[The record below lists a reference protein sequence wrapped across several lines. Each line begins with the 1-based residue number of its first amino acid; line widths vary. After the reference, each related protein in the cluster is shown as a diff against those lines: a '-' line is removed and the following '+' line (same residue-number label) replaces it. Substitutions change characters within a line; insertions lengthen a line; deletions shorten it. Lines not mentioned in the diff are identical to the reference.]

1 MKKFL
6 FSLICLFVLGSS
18 LFGWDV
24 YSGANDATKAVL
36 AKVDAL
42 IEQEQY
48 QSAFGATNG
57 EGCQEE
63 YLLAKRIEIATNYF
77 AQSFNHNIFAFTN
90 LKEGQTLYD
99 VRTGGGNFSVMMVDP
114 VTVAESYMA
123 ANGGKPVLY
132 YALGAYYADVRGRYG
147 DQLSFSF
154 DELYEKEIENF
165 GKAYDAG
172 VYDAF
177 SLSELGVSYAYLG
190 DNDSAIS
197 IYEAKEKEY
206 ELTGDDD
213 YNYGFCFLRKGQTEK
228 GAYYLESSIDKYA
241 DNPQYQYDSYSL
253 VVQVYIMTLKDFES
267 AGKVLLNFKK
277 DFPTDYRV
285 TLFTILFYAAQNLN
299 DQAIESSFELFAMA
313 PTNPSACQLIMQQ
326 GQSAGNMEFLPGF
339 FDQAL
344 VLYAENSG
352 AVANLYFHYAYTLC
366 LMQRNEEAWNMVLKA
381 REAFTQNGT
390 LTSDI
395 EQSLDQIQNQ
405 IMLNAG
411 APFDAVRNMAQ

>member
-6 FSLICLFVLGSS
+6 FSLICLFAFGTS

-24 YSGANDATKAVL
+24 YSGADDATKAVL

-48 QSAFGATNG
+48 QSAFGATSA

-63 YLLAKRIEIATNYF
+63 YLIAKRIEIATNYF
-77 AQSFNHNIFAFTN
+77 AQSFNHQMFAFTN

-99 VRTGGGNFSVMMVDP
+99 VRTGTGSYSFMMVYP

-123 ANGGKPVLY
+123 ANGDKPVLY
-132 YALGAYYADVRGRYG
+132 YALGAYYADVRSRYG
-147 DQLSFSF
+147 DQLSFTY

-165 GKAYDAG
+165 GKAYNGG

-177 SLSELGVSYAYLG
+177 SLSELGMSYAYLG

-197 IYEAKEKEY
+197 IYAEKEKEY
-206 ELTGDDD
+206 ELTGDDC
-213 YNYGFCFLRKGQTEK
+213 YNCGLRSLRIGQPEK
-228 GAYYLESSIDKYA
+228 GAYYLENSIPKYA

-253 VVQVYIMTLKDFES
+253 AVQVYILTLRDYES
-267 AGKVLLNFKK
+267 AERILINFKR
-277 DFPTDYRV
+277 DFRTDYRV
-285 TLFTILFYAAQNLN
+285 TLFTILFYAVQNLN
-299 DQAIESSFELFAMA
+299 DQAIEASFELFAIA

-326 GQSAGNMEFLPGF
+326 AQSAENMEFLPDF

-352 AVANLYFHYAYTLC
+352 ALENLYFHYAYTLL
-366 LMQRNEEAWNMVLKA
+366 LMDRDEEAWVMVQIA
-381 REAFTQNGT
+381 REVFTQNGS
-390 LTSDI
+390 LTPEI
-395 EQSLDQIQNQ
+395 EQSLNQIQYQ
-405 IMLNAG
+405 VMLNMG
-411 APFDAVRNMAQ
+411 ISPDAIKNMME